1 MTRSAIDQVEFM
13 MDSAFEGDPTRP
25 DQSWHA
31 VLVNL
36 GSLTQ
41 DDWDWIP
48 PGGKRTV
55 RRLLL
60 ELGSCKYVCDNQ
72 AFGDGSMSWDV
83 PGSIPAVDFTNRDE
97 IVVWLRE
104 GHRRLRDSVAALDDD
119 AQLLEPRPSYW
130 GEPREIRWQINTMI
144 QHDLYHAGEINHIR
158 ALHQQNDD
166 EDA

>member
-1 MTRSAIDQVEFM
+1 MTRSAIEQLVFM
-13 MDSAFEGDPTRP
+13 MDNAFEGDPARP

-36 GSLTQ
+36 GSVQ
-41 DDWDWIP
+41 PDDWDWVP
-48 PGGKRTV
+48 PGGRRTI

-60 ELGSCKYVCDNQ
+60 ELGTCKYVCDSQ
-72 AFGDGSMSWDV
+72 AFGDGSMSWEV
-83 PGSIPAVDFTNRDE
+83 PGSIPALDITSRDE
-97 IVVWLRE
+97 IAGWLRE
-104 GHRRLRDSVAALDDD
+104 AHRRLRDHVAALEDD
-119 AQLLEPRPSYW
+119 AELLLPRPSYW
-130 GEPREIRWQINTMI
+130 GEERAIRWQVNTMI

>member
-1 MTRSAIDQVEFM
+1 MSRTAIEQLVFM
-13 MDSAFEGDPTRP
+13 MDSAFEGDPARP

-36 GSLTQ
+36 NSVKPE
-41 DDWDWIP
+41 DWDWIP
-48 PGGKRTV
+48 PGGKRTI

-60 ELGSCKYVCDNQ
+60 ELGQCKYVCDSQ
-72 AFGDGSMSWDV
+72 AFGDGSISWV
-83 PGSIPAVDFTNRDE
+83 ESRPGWSTITNRDE
-97 IVVWLRE
+97 IVGWLHE
-104 GHRRLRDSVAALDDD
+104 AHRRLRDSVAALDDD

-158 ALHQQNDD
+158 ALRQGNDG
-166 EDA
+166 

>member
-1 MTRSAIDQVEFM
+1 MSRSAIEQLVFM
-13 MDSAFEGDPTRP
+13 MDSAFEGDPERP

-36 GSLTQ
+36 RSVKAE
-41 DDWDWIP
+41 DWDWIP
-48 PGGKRTV
+48 PGGRRTI

-60 ELGSCKYVCDNQ
+60 ELGTCKYVCENQ
-72 AFGDGSMSWDV
+72 AFGDASMSWDV
-83 PGSIPAVDFTNRDE
+83 PGSIPAVDITNRNE
-97 IVVWLRE
+97 ITEWLHE
-104 GHRRLRDSVAALDDD
+104 GHRRLRNSVAALEDDNE
-119 AQLLEPRPSYW
+119 LLRPRPSYW
-130 GEPREIRWQINTMI
+130 GEPRAIRWQVNTMV